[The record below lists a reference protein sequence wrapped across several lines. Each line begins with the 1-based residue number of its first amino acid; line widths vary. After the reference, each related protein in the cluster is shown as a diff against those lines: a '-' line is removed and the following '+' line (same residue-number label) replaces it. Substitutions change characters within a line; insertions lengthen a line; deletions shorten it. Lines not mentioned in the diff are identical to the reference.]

1 MKCEEIKMRFSI
13 GEMSKMHNLSVQTL
27 RYYERLDL
35 IKPAYINEETGYR
48 YYSIEQFIVLDLI
61 KQCKLMG
68 LSLEEI
74 SKLMKEEITPSRLLG
89 ILQQQKQSLEQKIEE
104 LTAAKKH
111 MTFLEER
118 IRDAMAQPMGTV
130 SISYKEERHLVAYS
144 YLSRNTEELEIN
156 LRKVLLELE
165 QQEGILNSEIAFSA
179 PVEEISKGQVVYDRI
194 LIYAESPQALKGG
207 EQVILPEGTY
217 LTLYYDDHYGDNLK
231 YYEKLLKAA
240 KKQDIILEGD
250 FYEFSIMPKIDSG
263 RKEKSLVE
271 LLIKIRIS

>member
-1 MKCEEIKMRFSI
+1 MRFSI

-104 LTAAKKH
+104 DKGCHGSAN
-111 MTFLEER
+111 
-118 IRDAMAQPMGTV
+118 G
-130 SISYKEERHLVAYS
+130 
-144 YLSRNTEELEIN
+144 
-156 LRKVLLELE
+156 
-165 QQEGILNSEIAFSA
+165 NS
-179 PVEEISKGQVVYDRI
+179 
-194 LIYAESPQALKGG
+194 
-207 EQVILPEGTY
+207 
-217 LTLYYDDHYGDNLK
+217 
-231 YYEKLLKAA
+231 
-240 KKQDIILEGD
+240 
-250 FYEFSIMPKIDSG
+250 
-263 RKEKSLVE
+263 
-271 LLIKIRIS
+271 